1 MYFAGILIDTF
12 GDYKYMFIKCGAVM
26 VLAGTFLFIM
36 NYYNY
41 RMLAKEEKERK
52 TKEEDLKS
60 LRTENEGKKDWNK
73 DSTQDGPELEPLREK
88 GEGVKKEMNGTN
100 EV

>member
-1 MYFAGILIDTF
+1 
-12 GDYKYMFIKCGAVM
+12 MFIKCGAVM

-52 TKEEDLKS
+52 TKEEDPK
-60 LRTENEGKKDWNK
+60 RTEDEGKKNWNK

-88 GEGVKKEMNGTN
+88 GEGVTKEMNGTI

>member
-1 MYFAGILIDTF
+1 
-12 GDYKYMFIKCGAVM
+12 MFIKCGAVM

-41 RMLAKEEKERK
+41 RMLAKEEKKREA
-52 TKEEDLKS
+52 KEEDTKPV
-60 LRTENEGKKDWNK
+60 RTENEGRNNWNK
-73 DSTQDGPELEPLREK
+73 EHVQDGPELEPLREEQ
-88 GEGVKKEMNGTN
+88 EGLKKEANGTN

>member
-1 MYFAGILIDTF
+1 
-12 GDYKYMFIKCGAVM
+12 M

-41 RMLAKEEKERK
+41 RMLAKEEKKRK
-52 TKEEDLKS
+52 EKEEDTKP
-60 LRTENEGKKDWNK
+60 LRTENEGRNNWNK
-73 DSTQDGPELEPLREK
+73 EHAQEGPELEPLREEQ
-88 GEGVKKEMNGTN
+88 EGLKKEVNGTN

>member
-1 MYFAGILIDTF
+1 
-12 GDYKYMFIKCGAVM
+12 M

-52 TKEEDLKS
+52 EMEEKTKDNKHT
-60 LRTENEGKKDWNK
+60 RTETEDGNSWDKEKM
-73 DSTQDGPELEPLREK
+73 QDGPEVEPLREEQ
-88 GEGVKKEMNGTN
+88 EGLKKEVNGLS